1 MNPPPPGSLA
11 NPEAFAG
18 PQRPWHVGLLA
29 WLPWLILLVGALV
42 TWGQYRALQ
51 DRQALLERTRFDI
64 QANEV
69 ALGLERKL
77 LSNTDLLRGVS
88 GLFAASEQVDRHEF
102 RAYVDSL
109 QLRENY
115 PGITAIG
122 FSQWIS
128 ASDYN
133 QHLRTVR
140 ATGQPAYAIRPA
152 GDRPHYSS
160 IVYIEPFD
168 WRNQRAFGFDM
179 YTESNRQQA
188 MRRAAETGRISLSD
202 RVTLVQ
208 ETDQNTQAG
217 FLMYLPIYRKGLPI
231 NDPAQRWQA
240 LEGWAYSPIRASDL
254 IRSFLQSDFPALAP
268 HITLSLYAA
277 SQPSPDA
284 LLYRDEAPD
293 HQTAATSYNTQRH
306 IEVHGAQWLM
316 ELAQLDSWPRTDN
329 EGDGLSVLLG
339 GGLLTLTLAS
349 LAWVIRRSHLQIGQ
363 ALRETVLANHQL
375 AQSQIALRLA
385 GTVMAASPL
394 GIFVTDAHRRIVSVN
409 PAFTRITGW
418 PEAQVLGQAPPGLAD
433 AETPDL
439 NVWSSVEAT
448 GTWEG
453 DIQCRRADGSPYPQ
467 RLAITRVSN
476 DAGDTEHFV
485 GLFQD
490 ITQQRKAEEHIRQLA
505 HHDYLTGLPN
515 RALLVERAG
524 QELQAAARYRRR
536 PVLLFIDLDRFKPI
550 NDAYG
555 HEMGDRVLIQ
565 VAQRLRG
572 LLRET
577 DLVCRQGG
585 DEFVVLLPDHEGQ
598 DGLLFLAQKL
608 LDAIETPYELGN
620 LSLNLS
626 ASIGIAIYPDHGQ
639 TVDQL
644 IQSADSAMYRAK
656 ASSGHKVWL
665 AEAGQGAFEATGI

>member
-1 MNPPPPGSLA
+1 MNPPPPASLA
-11 NPEAFAG
+11 NHEAFSG

-29 WLPWLILLVGALV
+29 WLPWLILLIGSLV
-42 TWGQYRALQ
+42 TLGQYRALQ
-51 DRQALLERTRFDI
+51 ERQALLERTRFDI

-109 QLRENY
+109 ELRENY

-122 FSQWIS
+122 FSQWIA
-128 ASDYN
+128 ASDYS

-140 ATGQPAYAIRPA
+140 AAGQPAYAIRPA

-160 IVYIEPFD
+160 IVYIEPID

-179 YTESNRQQA
+179 YTEPQRQQA
-188 MRRAAETGRISLSD
+188 MRRAVETGQVSLSQ

-217 FLMYLPIYRKGLPI
+217 FLMYLPIYRKGMPV
-231 NDPAQRWQA
+231 NDATQRWQA
-240 LEGWAYSPIRASDL
+240 LEGWAYSPIRTSDL
-254 IRSFLQSDFPALAP
+254 IRSFLQSDFAALQP
-268 HITLSLYAA
+268 HIELRLYAA
-277 SQPSPDA
+277 PQPSPDA
-284 LLYRDEAPD
+284 LLYHNDSTDRP
-293 HQTAATSYNTQRH
+293 TPTGYTVQRE
-306 IEVHGAQWLM
+306 IEVHGVEWSM
-316 ELAQLDSWPRTDN
+316 EMTRLASWPQTDT
-329 EGDGLSVLLG
+329 EGNGLAVLLG
-339 GGLLTLTLAS
+339 GGMLTLTLAS

-375 AQSQIALRLA
+375 EQSQAALRLA
-385 GTVMAASPL
+385 GTVMDASPL
-394 GIFVTDAHRRIVSVN
+394 GIFVTDNQRRIVSVN
-409 PAFTRITGW
+409 PAFKRITGW
-418 PEAQVLGQAPPGLAD
+418 PAAQVLGQAPPGLAD

-439 NVWSSVEAT
+439 NVWSSVEST

-453 DIQCRRADGSPYPQ
+453 EIQSRRADGSPYPQ

-476 DAGDTEHFV
+476 DAGATEHFV

-490 ITQQRKAEEHIRQLA
+490 ITQQRKAEDHIRQLA

-550 NDAYG
+550 NDAHG
-555 HEMGDRVLIQ
+555 HEAGDTVLIQ
-565 VAQRLRG
+565 VAQRLNA

-585 DEFVVLLPDHEGQ
+585 DEFVVLLPDHEGL

-608 LDAIETPYELGN
+608 LNAIETPYELGH

-644 IQSADSAMYRAK
+644 IQSADTAMYRAK
-656 ASSGHKVWL
+656 ASPDHKVWL
-665 AEAGQGAFEATGI
+665 AGEDQGAFEASGI